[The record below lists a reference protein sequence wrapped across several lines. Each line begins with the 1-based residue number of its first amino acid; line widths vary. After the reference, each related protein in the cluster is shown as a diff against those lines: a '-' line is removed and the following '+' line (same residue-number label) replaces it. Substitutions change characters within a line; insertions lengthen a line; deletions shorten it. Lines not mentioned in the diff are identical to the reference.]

1 MAVMMKETRWR
12 KFPFAIRGGRCPQVF
27 IFTVTSAAWHS
38 GLLYAEALGCCRHGK
53 NNIFTVTSDIFTVT
67 SVCYRKYVEPTR
79 EENFTWQKGGES

>member
-1 MAVMMKETRWR
+1 M
-12 KFPFAIRGGRCPQVF
+12 GRCPQVF

-67 SVCYRKYVEPTR
+67 SVYYRKYVEPTK
-79 EENFTWQKGGES
+79 EEDFTWQKGGES